1 MKVTHEKVISGV
13 EIWGGGGQ
21 FMNFEIWGG
30 GGGAP
35 T

>member
-13 EIWGGGGQ
+13 EIWGGGQ

-30 GGGAP
+30 GGGAL